1 VRVAVV
7 GAGITGAAAAWALA
21 RDGHDVRILEQFE
34 LDHGRGSSHGR
45 SRIFRLA
52 YTEPHWVRLAR
63 EALAAWRALERE
75 TGETLLELDGLLEL
89 APTELDSS
97 RETLDACGVA
107 WEPAKPE
114 RYGIA
119 APDGWSAL
127 LQPEA
132 GIVRAD
138 AARRVFLRGI
148 RVETGVRV
156 ESLDDVDAEVVVV
169 AAGPWARRLLAGTGI
184 DLAVTETRE
193 TIAYFRHEPAVA
205 AVVDR
210 DAHGHLKYALR
221 DHVHGLKAGTHMSG
235 APADPD
241 EPAGPDEATVSAI
254 ARWVAERFPSLDPQP
269 VAAETCFYTRT
280 ADESF
285 VLERHGRI
293 VVASPCSGHG
303 FKFAPVVG
311 RRIVELSTT
320 ASG

>member
-21 RDGHDVRILEQFE
+21 RDGHDVRVLEQFE
-34 LDHGRGSSHGR
+34 LEHDRGSSHGR

-52 YTEPHWVRLAR
+52 YTEPHWVELAR

-75 TGETLLELDGLLEL
+75 TGEALLELDGLLEL
-89 APTELDSS
+89 APSESDSS

-107 WEPAKPE
+107 WEAADPA
-114 RYGIA
+114 RYGVA
-119 APDGWSAL
+119 GPEGWSAL
-127 LQPEA
+127 VQPDA

-138 AARRVFLRGI
+138 EARRVFLRGI
-148 RVETGVRV
+148 PVQTGARV
-156 ESLDDVDAEVVVV
+156 ESLDDVDADVVVV
-169 AAGPWARRLLAGTGI
+169 AAGPWARKLLARAGVE
-184 DLAVTETRE
+184 LAVTETRE
-193 TIAYFRHEPAVA
+193 TIAYFRHEPGIA

-210 DAHGHLKYALR
+210 DATGHLRYALR

-235 APADPD
+235 RAADPD
-241 EPAGPDEATVSAI
+241 EPGGANEETVRAI
-254 ARWVAERFPSLDPQP
+254 ADWVAERFPGIDPEP
-269 VAAETCFYTRT
+269 VAAEPCFYTCT

-311 RRIVELSTT
+311 RRVADLAIL
-320 ASG
+320 